1 MTEPIPKLDIKKKTG
16 REPFCSGGVPRD
28 FDVLDYWRWATS
40 DLVSNASRG
49 ILAEYIVA
57 RAVGVSTTSVRDEWA
72 AYDLETPDGI
82 KLEVK
87 SAAYI
92 QSWWQRDFSPI
103 SFKIKKTRSWND
115 ETGYSGE
122 PTRKADLYVFALLAH
137 KDHRTIDPL
146 ELDQW
151 TFYVLPHRATGG
163 AQGKPSLHIAVCIDR
178 ADDASTLR
186 RTQRCRVYSSCVMW
200 PLESQ
205 LVGLRLRLIHTADF
219 METSAPFSRSGR
231 LGHRCG

>member
-28 FDVLDYWRWATS
+28 FDLLDCWRWTTS
-40 DLVSNASRG
+40 DLVSNATRG
-49 ILAEYIVA
+49 ILTEYIVA
-57 RAVGVSTTSVRDEWA
+57 RAVGVPTTGVRDEWA

-92 QSWWQRDFSPI
+92 QSWWQRAFSPI

-137 KDHRTIDPL
+137 KDHHTIDPL
-146 ELDQW
+146 DLDQW
-151 TFYVLPHRATGG
+151 TFYVLPTAQLEERKGSQSSLSLSALTELTSPVPFDELRG
-163 AQGKPSLHIAVCIDR
+163 AVYKAH
-178 ADDASTLR
+178 AS
-186 RTQRCRVYSSCVMW
+186 C
-200 PLESQ
+200 
-205 LVGLRLRLIHTADF
+205 
-219 METSAPFSRSGR
+219 GR
-231 LGHRCG
+231 

>member
-1 MTEPIPKLDIKKKTG
+1 MTGPIPKLDIKKKTG
-16 REPFCSGGVPRD
+16 REPFYSGGAMRD

-57 RAVGVSTTSVRDEWA
+57 KAVGVSTTGVRDEWA

-87 SAAYI
+87 SSAYV
-92 QSWWQRDFSPI
+92 QSWWQRDFSSI

-137 KDHRTIDPL
+137 KEHHTIDPL
-146 ELDQW
+146 DLDQW
-151 TFYVLPHRATGG
+151 QFYVLPTAQLEERKGSQSSISLSALTELTAPVPFDELRGAVYKARA
-163 AQGKPSLHIAVCIDR
+163 
-178 ADDASTLR
+178 
-186 RTQRCRVYSSCVMW
+186 SC
-200 PLESQ
+200 
-205 LVGLRLRLIHTADF
+205 
-219 METSAPFSRSGR
+219 GR
-231 LGHRCG
+231 

>member
-16 REPFCSGGVPRD
+16 REPFCSGGVSRD
-28 FDVLDYWRWATS
+28 FDVLDYWRWAAS

-57 RAVGVSTTSVRDEWA
+57 KAVGVSTTGVRDKWA

-87 SAAYI
+87 SSAYV

-103 SFKIKKTRSWND
+103 GFKIKKTRSWND

-151 TFYVLPHRATGG
+151 QFYVLPTAQLEERKGSQTSISLSALTELTAPVPFDELRG
-163 AQGKPSLHIAVCIDR
+163 A
-178 ADDASTLR
+178 
-186 RTQRCRVYSSCVMW
+186 VYKAHTSC
-200 PLESQ
+200 
-205 LVGLRLRLIHTADF
+205 
-219 METSAPFSRSGR
+219 GR
-231 LGHRCG
+231 

>member
-28 FDVLDYWRWATS
+28 FDLLDCWRWTTS
-40 DLVSNASRG
+40 DLVSNATRG

-57 RAVGVSTTSVRDEWA
+57 RAVGVPTTGVRDEWA

-92 QSWWQRDFSPI
+92 QSWWQRAFSPI
-103 SFKIKKTRSWND
+103 SFKIKKTRSWNE

-137 KDHRTIDPL
+137 KDHHTIDPL
-146 ELDQW
+146 DLDQW
-151 TFYVLPHRATGG
+151 TFYVLPTAQLEERKGSQSSISLSALTELTSPVPFDELRG
-163 AQGKPSLHIAVCIDR
+163 AVYKAH
-178 ADDASTLR
+178 AS
-186 RTQRCRVYSSCVMW
+186 C
-200 PLESQ
+200 
-205 LVGLRLRLIHTADF
+205 
-219 METSAPFSRSGR
+219 GR
-231 LGHRCG
+231 

>member
-16 REPFCSGGVPRD
+16 REPFCSGGVPRA

-40 DLVSNASRG
+40 DLVSNATRG

-57 RAVGVSTTSVRDEWA
+57 RAVGVSTTGVRDEWA

-87 SAAYI
+87 SSAYV
-92 QSWWQRDFSPI
+92 QSWWQRAFSPI
-103 SFKIKKTRSWND
+103 SFTIKKTRAWND

-137 KDHRTIDPL
+137 KDHHTIDPL
-146 ELDQW
+146 DLDQW
-151 TFYVLPHRATGG
+151 QFYVLPTVQLEERKGSQASISLSALTELTAPVSFDELRG
-163 AQGKPSLHIAVCIDR
+163 A
-178 ADDASTLR
+178 
-186 RTQRCRVYSSCVMW
+186 VYKAHVSC
-200 PLESQ
+200 
-205 LVGLRLRLIHTADF
+205 
-219 METSAPFSRSGR
+219 GR
-231 LGHRCG
+231 

>member
-28 FDVLDYWRWATS
+28 FDLLDCWRWTTS
-40 DLVSNASRG
+40 DLVSNATRG

-57 RAVGVSTTSVRDEWA
+57 RAVGVPTTGVRDEWA

-92 QSWWQRDFSPI
+92 QSWWQARLSDIRFGT
-103 SFKIKKTRSWND
+103 KKTLPWNA
-115 ETGYSGE
+115 ETNTFGTE
-122 PTRKADLYVFALLAH
+122 PTRDADIYVFALLAH
-137 KDHRTIDPL
+137 KDHHTIDPL

-151 TFYVLPHRATGG
+151 TFYVLST
-163 AQGKPSLHIAVCIDR
+163 AQLEERKGSQ
-178 ADDASTLR
+178 STLSLSALTELTAPVPFDQLR
-186 RTQRCRVYSSCVMW
+186 GAVYKAHASC
-200 PLESQ
+200 
-205 LVGLRLRLIHTADF
+205 
-219 METSAPFSRSGR
+219 GR
-231 LGHRCG
+231 

>member
-28 FDVLDYWRWATS
+28 FDLLDCWRWTTS
-40 DLVSNASRG
+40 DLVSNATRG

-57 RAVGVSTTSVRDEWA
+57 RAVGVPTTGVRDEWA

-92 QSWWQRDFSPI
+92 QSWWQRAFSPI

-137 KDHRTIDPL
+137 KDHHTIDPL
-146 ELDQW
+146 DLDQW
-151 TFYVLPHRATGG
+151 TFYVLPTAQLEERKGSQSSISLSALTELTSPVPFDELRG
-163 AQGKPSLHIAVCIDR
+163 AVYKAH
-178 ADDASTLR
+178 AS
-186 RTQRCRVYSSCVMW
+186 C
-200 PLESQ
+200 
-205 LVGLRLRLIHTADF
+205 
-219 METSAPFSRSGR
+219 GR
-231 LGHRCG
+231 